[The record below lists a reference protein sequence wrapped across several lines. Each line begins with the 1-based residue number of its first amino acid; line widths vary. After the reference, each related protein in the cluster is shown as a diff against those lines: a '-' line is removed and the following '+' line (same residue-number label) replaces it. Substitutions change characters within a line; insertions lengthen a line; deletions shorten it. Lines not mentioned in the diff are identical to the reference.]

1 MGERRFYWMKF
12 QRDFFSSLRIKKL
25 RRLAGGDTYTII
37 YLKLQLLSIATEGY
51 LKFKHIL
58 ETFEEEMSEEIDE
71 DIENVRVTISY
82 LLACGLMI
90 QTEDVYFL
98 PYAAENIGSEGA
110 STQRVRDYR
119 KRQKALHCNE
129 TVTEA
134 KRLGNVEIDIEKE
147 IDIDKDSINNIPAPK
162 EKKVKHKHGEYQHVL
177 LTDDEFNK
185 LATDYGESVRDKAI
199 TFLDEYI
206 EEKGYKSKSH
216 NLAIRRWVIDAVK
229 KGERNGST
237 GKQNYSTGVQSQY
250 SELDAIERFNR
261 LG

>member
-37 YLKLQLLSIATEGY
+37 YLKLQLLSIASEGY
-51 LKFKHIL
+51 LTFKHIL

-98 PYAAENIGSEGA
+98 PYAAENIGSESA

-129 TVTEA
+129 TVTEV

-185 LATDYGESVRDKAI
+185 LATDYGENVRDRAI

-229 KGERNGST
+229 KGRRNGDT
-237 GKQNYSTGVQSQY
+237 GKQNYNTGVQSQY
-250 SELDAIERFNR
+250 SELDSIERLNR

>member
-37 YLKLQLLSIATEGY
+37 YLKLQLLSIASEGY

-90 QTEDVYFL
+90 QTEDSYFL

-110 STQRVRDYR
+110 SAERMRNLRER
-119 KRQKALHCNE
+119 KRASLCDKG
-129 TVTEA
+129 VT
-134 KRLGNVEIDIEKE
+134 KLLRTSDVEKDIEIEK
-147 IDIDKDSINNIPAPK
+147 DIDKDSINITPPK
-162 EKKVKHKHGEYQHVL
+162 AKKVKHKHGEYQHVL

-185 LATDYGESVRDKAI
+185 LAADYGETVRDKAI

-229 KGERNGST
+229 KGERNGSA